1 MTNKEQKMR
10 ELIELL
16 DELFT
21 PATPKRPDNVKKG
34 GSVK

>member
-1 MTNKEQKMR
+1 MNKADLTR
-10 ELIELL
+10 ELEKLL

-21 PATPKRPDNVKKG
+21 PTISEKPDNVKKG